1 MGLVAALCQT
11 YPRAQSVAWHKS
23 HFSLKSTTFCR
34 WFIGMVQN
42 LCVYKSVYVYIYI
55 IMHICIYKAIPLAR
69 KLGINRRSPQGTP
82 LKHSG
87 GRNSKGSSPGPPGR
101 KKNKTGTYHWENHVA
116 CFMHICNVR
125 SQVFFPGVWVCLR
138 VFFAALSASLH
149 CGKTLGPE
157 KSFEYGKVFQEYG
170 WETRTFEEGKKES
183 TFDTG
188 TRVETGTYHW
198 EGRKTF
204 IQTFELNGKVL
215 KISYWF
221 SCCCWAAVLL
231 VHPLPSFEIKMYISI
246 GMSYSPFLSHEKVD

>member
-34 WFIGMVQN
+34 WYIGMVQN

-101 KKNKTGTYHWENHVA
+101 KKKQDGHIPLRKPRSMFYAYLQCSVASVLPRGMGLSPCFFCSLEREPSLWENTWPWE
-116 CFMHICNVR
+116 ILR
-125 SQVFFPGVWVCLR
+125 IWESFPGIR
-138 VFFAALSASLH
+138 
-149 CGKTLGPE
+149 LGNQDLWGGE
-157 KSFEYGKVFQEYG
+157 
-170 WETRTFEEGKKES
+170 KES